1 MASNRDINYED
12 WTKNIPLREE
22 VAKAYKNLSDGYYYS
37 VVKTRLPSPTPDP
50 DNASNTI
57 YKPMSLEELNG
68 EDNNNRD
75 RLAFQAIRKIYKKLI
90 KDLRYDAFRA
100 GGFIEGGVRG
110 DQDFGSGIQ
119 EFGPNIDFS
128 YEWSREQSPNG
139 KYLFCIRM
147 SQNFVDKYIW
157 QGNPSEPSDAGLTP
171 ALVPLGGPASR
182 NQNEL
187 SKKLSPITKSFLL
200 QDIEKDIDNAT
211 TVLQEYKTLLEKENI
226 TPEDINGFDISK
238 EIRLYRKSAKKIK
251 SLMKENE
258 ISFNEEKFTERHTVE
273 FLFDK
278 DFFPLAFTYDDPD
291 NLRQSQEFYYYNGF
305 NRRDLSNDELEG
317 IDPVFVPKGVQV
329 TEEIE
334 RKINDGNILERTQ
347 NIMVG
352 WTPTT
357 YSLLANTDKILE
369 QKGNIG
375 TSDLKPWTEF
385 LAECVHPNPCFRVGE
400 IKNKTPKRED
410 QLPALVEIPK
420 EEDKV
425 QRAAKRSKEFNIIED
440 PIINCSADLD
450 DMFDGLEGLYDLV
463 LNRFSMKQLI
473 SAAAEKTKNEMRN
486 QAAIFANELE
496 QGVEE
501 QINKVVDLALSELDC
516 AVDIVQGKLEDKFL
530 SPIKELP
537 VVGDL
542 LADFDPPDLT
552 FEAPS
557 FQIESWISAV
567 RTQIIDL
574 AIDLIESLIM
584 KKITDLVKDFLGCDD
599 ETIIDGITDRGGGLF
614 EPFSKAAFGQAKMSD
629 FIPVESISDLAESAG
644 IPQDKIEILHDS
656 LSDVTTPREILS
668 LLRGEATNEILG
680 RISTIIDDVLQD
692 LLIEPHEVVTYLG
705 RVGDTVD
712 QDVKNQIAAEKTEAV
727 FCNDLDYEDA
737 AAVIRDILGDR
748 ANQEAKSAFDRNKQK
763 IRSLCGIQEEVQ
775 QDLTSKI
782 ENLRM
787 PSAASQVLQ
796 MTCGAVNQ
804 AHIAILDTYLANYAN
819 RTREGDIRVNDGL
832 ANGYQSFFNR
842 AIQIYSSDYPV
853 IRYGRFPDQDGQP
866 YYYRFGNWI
875 LGVSSVADGDV
886 ENIQFVISNRQTPHR
901 NEASIARH
909 SFVRPEGSRLATEG
923 RASEV
928 YPLQVNKAF
937 NGQFERDPGD
947 ETSLLFYYDILLNN
961 DSTKEDLN
969 FTYTNL
975 GPKTRFREKLLSK
988 ANNCYKILN
997 EYNPE
1002 LTVKDSLNGV
1012 LLKSQDTACL
1022 SALLSRLFPFF
1033 ISTIFTLQRDTD
1045 SNGNTI
1051 TGANRLAPR
1060 FYQNDTVT
1068 NKLIT
1073 DYLYNSLFRSYTDNW
1088 LTETTNIKLPIGMRR
1103 AILERSEQIYAA
1115 FSSQNSYGTDGFI
1128 SPGIEEVLVSERDG
1142 GENTPQPPEQDWYE
1156 RIGDNV
1162 PTQDYVD
1169 EQPEQKMYTKKLIS
1183 LLLNYF
1189 LSESSQ
1195 EISSNA
1201 EKLNASLMRRIPSA
1215 GGDHNVTFPL
1225 QPLVALF
1232 VIRGF
1237 HDNNGWLLA
1246 TENPYEEDSDFKKYR
1261 DAALQIYQKSR
1272 EDDETRLSTL

>member
-1 MASNRDINYED
+1 MASSRDINYED
-12 WTKNIPLREE
+12 WTKNIPLREG

-37 VVKTRLPSPTPDP
+37 VVKTSLPSPTPDP

-75 RLAFQAIRKIYKKLI
+75 RLTFQAIRKIYKKLI
-90 KDLRYDAFRA
+90 KSLRYNAFRA

-110 DQDFGSGIQ
+110 DEDFGPGIQ

-139 KYLFCIRM
+139 KYLFCVRM
-147 SQNFVDKYIW
+147 SQNFVDTYIW
-157 QGNPSEPSDAGLTP
+157 QGNPSEPADDGLNP

-182 NQNEL
+182 NQNEV
-187 SKKLSPITKSFLL
+187 SKKLSSITKSFLL
-200 QDIEKDIDNAT
+200 QSIEKDIDNAT

-305 NRRDLSNDELEG
+305 DRRDLSDVELQG
-317 IDPVFVPKGVQV
+317 TDPVFLPRGSER
-329 TEEIE
+329 TENIEI
-334 RKINDGNILERTQ
+334 KINQGLILERVD

-400 IKNKTPKRED
+400 IKSKTPSRKD

-420 EEDKV
+420 EEDKI

-463 LNRFSMKQLI
+463 LNRFSMKELI

-501 QINKVVDLALSELDC
+501 EINKVVDLALSELDC

-530 SPIKELP
+530 SPIKDLP

-727 FCNDLDYEDA
+727 FCNNLDYEDA

-796 MTCGAVNQ
+796 ITCGAINQ
-804 AHIAILDTYLANYAN
+804 AHTTILDTYLANYAN
-819 RTREGDIRVNDGL
+819 RTREGDLRVNNGG
-832 ANGYQSFFNR
+832 ANVYQSFFNR
-842 AIQIYSSDYPV
+842 AIQLYSNDYPV
-853 IRYGRFPDQDGQP
+853 IQYGRIPDQSGQP
-866 YYYRFGNWI
+866 YLYRFGNWA
-875 LGVSSVADGDV
+875 LGVSSVESGGV
-886 ENIQFVISNRQTPHR
+886 ENIQFVISNRRTPHR

-909 SFVRPEGSRLATEG
+909 SFVRPEGSRLATELQ
-923 RASEV
+923 ASEV
-928 YPLQVNKAF
+928 YPSQVNKAF
-937 NGQFERDPGD
+937 NGQFNREPGD

-961 DSTKEDLN
+961 DSTKEDII
-969 FTYTNL
+969 FAYTTVV
-975 GPKTRFREKLLSK
+975 GETKDRFREKLLSK

-1012 LLKSQDTACL
+1012 NLKSQDIACL
-1022 SALLSRLFPFF
+1022 SALLGHLFPFF
-1033 ISTIFTLQRDTD
+1033 ISTVFTLQRDTD
-1045 SNGNTI
+1045 RLNGNTI
-1051 TGANRLAPR
+1051 AGAARLAPR
-1060 FYQNDTVT
+1060 FYRNDTIT

-1073 DYLYNSLFRSYTDNW
+1073 DYLYNSLFLTYTGNW
-1088 LTETTNIKLPIGMRR
+1088 LTSTTNIKLPGGLKQAILRR
-1103 AILERSEQIYAA
+1103 AEQIYAA
-1115 FSSQNSYGTDGFI
+1115 LTSQDGNGIGDFI
-1128 SPGIEEVLVSERDG
+1128 SPNIEEVFEAERTG
-1142 GENTPQPPEQDWYE
+1142 SAEPPDNNWYE
-1156 RIGDNV
+1156 DVGDNI

-1169 EQPEQKMYTKKLIS
+1169 FSSEQKMYTKKIIS

-1189 LSESSQ
+1189 LSEPSG
-1195 EISSNA
+1195 EISSNIQ
-1201 EKLNASLMRRIPSA
+1201 KLTPSLAIRIPSA
-1215 GGDHNVTFPL
+1215 GGDYNVAFPL
-1225 QPLVALF
+1225 QALVALF

-1237 HDNNGWLLA
+1237 YDNNGWQLS
-1246 TENPYEEDSDFKKYR
+1246 TENPFEEDSDFKKYR